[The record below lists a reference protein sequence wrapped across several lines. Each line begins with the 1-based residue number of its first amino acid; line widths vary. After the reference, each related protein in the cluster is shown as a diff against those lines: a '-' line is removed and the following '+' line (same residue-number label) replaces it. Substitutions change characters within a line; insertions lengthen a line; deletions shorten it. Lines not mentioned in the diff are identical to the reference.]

1 MAQQKDTALPNT
13 RAARKATE
21 ATLAPGASER
31 AAVRA
36 PAAPFTAQVQSAMP
50 APEKP
55 GLLDA
60 VMAAPFADIDPSEAV
75 TKAEPTAALD
85 NANIVLETEAALPGT
100 PEAGADDVPTDLA
113 SDTDT
118 AETPEPTVPT
128 TGDSI
133 EADIDGDAP
142 TPAADMAASDATP
155 ETTAAAEEDYGMTP
169 TPKPT
174 ASRRVSDVERDMD
187 AGNLQEAIEDAQND
201 PSPAPTPVTVVARD
215 LGKDQEV
222 KAAVKHGSIASDAD
236 AERPRDHTTK
246 LFAAME
252 VAGDDP
258 EAMPPLLRD
267 AVERAEKEVGAT
279 ATAASLGA

>member
-155 ETTAAAEEDYGMTP
+155 ETTA
-169 TPKPT
+169 PT